1 MQNYPEQI
9 IVIGAAIIDIL
20 VRPADP
26 EVFQTGSYPADD
38 IRMSTGADA
47 LNEATVLARLG
58 RKVRLETV
66 IGSDR
71 AGDFVREHCIR
82 EGIELPT
89 DCVRTGISTG
99 INVVLVDKSGERHFL
114 TNPRGT
120 LRTLTI
126 QDIHMPFG
134 DEAQIVCFASIFV
147 FPKIGPR
154 ELEIIFRQ
162 AKRQGKTVCA
172 DMTKRKNG
180 ETVRDI
186 SAALQYVDYL
196 FPNAEEAM
204 LLTGKNTAEEA
215 AECLREAGVK
225 HVVIKCGQ
233 RGCYLRSEEESGW
246 VPAVSGVE
254 CVDTTGAGDSFS
266 AGFIYALA
274 AGKGFRACV
283 EFANECGAR
292 AVQSVGAVEWSEGM

>member
-1 MQNYPEQI
+1 
-9 IVIGAAIIDIL
+9 
-20 VRPADP
+20 
-26 EVFQTGSYPADD
+26 
-38 IRMSTGADA
+38 
-47 LNEATVLARLG
+47 
-58 RKVRLETV
+58 
-66 IGSDR
+66 
-71 AGDFVREHCIR
+71 
-82 EGIELPT
+82 
-89 DCVRTGISTG
+89 
-99 INVVLVDKSGERHFL
+99 
-114 TNPRGT
+114 
-120 LRTLTI
+120 
-126 QDIHMPFG
+126 
-134 DEAQIVCFASIFV
+134 
-147 FPKIGPR
+147 
-154 ELEIIFRQ
+154 
-162 AKRQGKTVCA
+162 
-172 DMTKRKNG
+172 MTKRKNG

-204 LLTGKNTAEEA
+204 FLTGKNTAEEA

-233 RGCYLRSEEESGW
+233 RGCYLRGEEESEW

-274 AGKGFRACV
+274 AGKGFRECA